1 MAEYGD
7 TAGWKKAP
15 APASSHHEMHMPH
28 IPSRNTYVEIKVTSE
43 EWWLI
48 TFQVWVLIS
57 FALITRAIMHNVVM
71 GWHCPRNCDA
81 FLTPFA
87 LCIATFVVPTCV
99 CCPIMGAKGVWWCYI
114 KRKSDDDEHR
124 DIHRMRK
131 KCCCISISWIP
142 KKHPTNQ
149 KRNNKHHKP
158 VHDSD
163 SHLPSYVKPGT
174 AHDMDRDPGS
184 PGRKRQDGSIRLPPM
199 TPRLAEI
206 AKQTAATTEPQPVPE
221 PEPEP
226 QPQSVAFAGA
236 VGNALDAAARE
247 PTTARVAA
255 AQRAVLTGPGQNIV
269 DVGLET
275 APRPLTRERGATI
288 DDMDRVG
295 ITASRRAAVPADTQ
309 VTAGGTAGQYG
320 GAPMT
325 LLAPAPAPA
334 PATLQAPMAL
344 GSSNPML
351 LARPGPQQQFTV
363 AGGRA
368 RPSTPPRL
376 GSAADLRA
384 PPMIPGMSQPA
395 PQNTAAAHT
404 LLTKF
409 RANVNGAPPGGGGGG
424 ATMNL

>member
-1 MAEYGD
+1 MTEYGNV
-7 TAGWKKAP
+7 AWKKAP
-15 APASSHHEMHMPH
+15 APASSRDELHMAN

-57 FALITRAIMHNVVM
+57 FALITRAIMHNVTV

-87 LCIATFVVPTCV
+87 ACIATFVVPTCV

-114 KRKSDDDEHR
+114 KRKADDDEHR

-131 KCCCISISWIP
+131 KCCCVSISWIP

-149 KRNNKHHKP
+149 KRKHHRP

-184 PGRKRQDGSIRLPPM
+184 PGRKRLDGSIQLPPM

-206 AKQTAATTEPQPVPE
+206 AKQTAAATDQQAPVPE

-226 QPQSVAFAGA
+226 QPQSVAFAGP
-236 VGNALDAAARE
+236 VGNALAAAARE

-255 AQRAVLTGPGQNIV
+255 AQRAVLTGPGQNMV
-269 DVGLET
+269 DVELET

-288 DDMDRVG
+288 DDIDRVG
-295 ITASRRAAVPADTQ
+295 ITASRRAAFPADSQ
-309 VTAGGTAGQYG
+309 VNAGGAAGQYE
-320 GAPMT
+320 ALMP
-325 LLAPAPAPA
+325 APAPAPA
-334 PATLQAPMAL
+334 PAPLQARMAL
-344 GSSNPML
+344 GASNPML
-351 LARPGPQQQFTV
+351 LARPGAQQLYPV

-395 PQNTAAAHT
+395 PQNTAAAQS

-409 RANVNGAPPGGGGGG
+409 RANVNAAPPGGGGSG